1 MKRFLILLIVG
12 LGVAPL
18 FGQNV
23 LTPELL
29 WKIGRVSDPQVSPS
43 GNQVLFGVTYY
54 NLTANKG
61 NRDLYVMDLQAGKSK
76 KSPPVAK
83 VTQITKTES
92 GEYNARWTDKG
103 RIAFLSSESGSSQVW
118 EISADGSGKT
128 QVTNFPMG
136 VNDFELPSK
145 GLMLFSSD
153 VKMDQTVNEL
163 YSDLPMADARIIDD
177 LMYRHWKSWHDFSYT
192 HVFSHPYGQFK
203 MPDET
208 HYTDLMKGE
217 KHDSPVPPFGG
228 SEQYTASPDGKTILY
243 CAKKTEDKVEWAQS
257 TNSDIYAYDVASGLT
272 RNLTKGMMGYDM
284 EPVYSPDGRYI
295 AWLSMERNGY
305 ESDRNRI
312 MILDMVAQNSRPF
325 EITAGFPHP
334 AGHIHWTEDGSSM
347 YFTAPNNGTYQVF
360 KAKVS
365 EIPGASD
372 IKQVTSGVFNMNS
385 AAEVLGGKYLISSR
399 NSMSYPAELFLV
411 NPETNEQVNVSKIN
425 DDLLGNVNW
434 GNVTE
439 RTVKTSDGKDML
451 TWVITPPNF
460 DPNKKYP
467 TLLYCQG
474 GPQSM
479 VSQFFSYRWNFQLMA
494 ANGYVIVAP
503 NRRGLPGFGEKWNED
518 ISQDWGGQPMRDYF
532 SAIDDVAEEPWADEN
547 KLGAVGASYGG
558 YSVYYLAG
566 IHNKRFK
573 TFISHCGLFN
583 LESWYGATEETFFA
597 NFDIGGPYWEMPYV
611 DSYHKYSPNKF
622 VQNWDTPILV
632 IHGEKDFRVPVNQ
645 GMEAFNAAKLRGVP
659 ARFLYFPGE
668 GHWVQS
674 PQNGVLWHRVFF
686 EWLDKDLK

>member
-1 MKRFLILLIVG
+1 MKNIIFLLVFCLSGIPLI
-12 LGVAPL
+12 
-18 FGQNV
+18 GQNV
-23 LTPELL
+23 LSPELL

-43 GNQVLFGVTYY
+43 GDQVLFGVTYF
-54 NLTANKG
+54 NLDENKG
-61 NRDLYVMDLQAGKSK
+61 NRDLYVMDLTAGSK
-76 KSPPVAK
+76 KAAPSAK
-83 VTQITKTES
+83 VKQITNTES
-92 GEYNARWTDKG
+92 GEYNARWTAKG
-103 RIAFLSSESGSSQVW
+103 KIAFLSGESGSSQVW
-118 EISADGSGKT
+118 EMNADGSDRI
-128 QVTNFPMG
+128 QMTNFPLE
-136 VNDFELPSK
+136 VNDFELPAEN
-145 GLMLFSSD
+145 LMLFSSS
-153 VKMDQTVNEL
+153 VKMDKTVNEL
-163 YSDLPMADARIIDD
+163 YTDLPMADARIIDD
-177 LMYRHWKSWHDFSYT
+177 LMYRHWKSWDDFSYT
-192 HVFSHPYGQFK
+192 HVFSYPYGQFK
-203 MPDET
+203 APDMG
-208 HYTDLMKGE
+208 HYTDLMEGE
-217 KHDSPVPPFGG
+217 RQDAPVPPFGG
-228 SEQYTASPDGKTILY
+228 SEQYTASPDGKTVLY
-243 CAKKTEDKVEWAQS
+243 CSKKTKDKVEWAQS
-257 TNSDIYAYDVASGLT
+257 TNSDIYAVDLASGKT
-272 RNLTKGMMGYDM
+272 KNLTEGMMGYDM
-284 EPVYSPDGRYI
+284 EPTFSPDGRYW
-295 AWLSMERNGY
+295 AWLSMERDGY

-312 MILDMVAQNSRPF
+312 FVQDLSVAGSKPF
-325 EITAGFPHP
+325 ELTAGFPHP
-334 AGHIHWTEDGSSM
+334 AGHLHWTEDGKGI
-347 YFTAPNNGTYQVF
+347 YFTAPTNGTYQVF
-360 KAKVS
+360 KAD
-365 EIPGASD
+365 IANPGKAG
-372 IKQVTSGVFNMNS
+372 IKQVTTGTFNMNS

-411 NPETNEQVNVSKIN
+411 NPATNEQVNVSKVN
-425 DDLLGNVNW
+425 DELLGKVKW
-434 GNVTE
+434 GDVAA

-451 TWVITPPNF
+451 TWVITPPDF

-503 NRRGLPGFGEKWNED
+503 NRRGLPGFGEEWNEA

-532 SAIDDVAEEPWADEN
+532 AAIDDVAKESWADED

-573 TFISHCGLFN
+573 TFISHCGLYN
-583 LESWYGATEETFFA
+583 LESWYGATEEMFFA
-597 NFDIGGPYWEMPYV
+597 NFDIGGPYWEVPYV
-611 DSYHKYSPNKF
+611 DSYQKYSPNNF

-659 ARFLYFPGE
+659 ARFLYFPTE